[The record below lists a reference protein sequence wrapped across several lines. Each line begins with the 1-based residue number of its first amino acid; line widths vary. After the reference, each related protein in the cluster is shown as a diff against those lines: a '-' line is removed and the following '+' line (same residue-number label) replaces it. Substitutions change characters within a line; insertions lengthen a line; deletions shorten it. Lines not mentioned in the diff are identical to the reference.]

1 MKITVINKSD
11 EKLSYQSR
19 ALRLSIPSDDQ
30 SVHEI
35 PEGCFEDLK
44 ARLAAINPMITIVK
58 GEPKPA
64 ADKAEPAAGPVK
76 AQGAKAQS
84 KPAAKDSTENK
95 VEA

>member
-58 GEPKPA
+58 GEKATEAAPK
-64 ADKAEPAAGPVK
+64 KAVEPAPK
-76 AQGAKAQS
+76 AAQKKQS
-84 KPAAKDSTENK
+84 GDTTNNP

>member
-44 ARLAAINPMITIVK
+44 ARLAGVNPMITIVK

-64 ADKAEPAAGPVK
+64 ADPAK
-76 AQGAKAQS
+76 AQGAKVQPKS
-84 KPAAKDSTENK
+84 AAKGSTENK
-95 VEA
+95 IEA

>member
-19 ALRLSIPSDDQ
+19 ALRLSIPSDGQ

-64 ADKAEPAAGPVK
+64 ADPVK
-76 AQGAKAQS
+76 AQGAKVQS